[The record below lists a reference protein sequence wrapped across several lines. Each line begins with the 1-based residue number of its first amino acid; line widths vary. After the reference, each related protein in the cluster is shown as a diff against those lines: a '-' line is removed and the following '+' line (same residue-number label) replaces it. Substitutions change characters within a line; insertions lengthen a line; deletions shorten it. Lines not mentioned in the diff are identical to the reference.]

1 MAYTELEHTA
11 DALFHISSGSLEELF
26 EDAAMAMFYT
36 MYGVKNSKEEFI
48 HHFRMSADSHETL
61 LRDFLSELLFIT
73 DTEQAVFTR
82 FSVNIEGFE
91 LDCTAY
97 GEPFD
102 QEKHSGGTEVKGV
115 SYSGLNIVKQKDR
128 YVLDIIFDV

>member
-1 MAYTELEHTA
+1 MVYTEIEHTA
-11 DALFHISSGSLEELF
+11 DALFHIDSDSLEGLF
-26 EDAAMAMFYT
+26 EDAAKAMFYT
-36 MYGVKNSKEEFI
+36 IYGVKNSKEEI
-48 HHFRMSADSHETL
+48 IQHFCISADSPETL
-61 LRDFLSELLFIT
+61 LRDFLSELLYIT

-82 FSVNIEGFE
+82 FSIKIDGSA
-91 LDCTAY
+91 LDCTAF

-102 QEKHSGGTEVKGV
+102 YDIHSGGTEVKGV